1 MLDLTILSE
10 QYFEIKLLDGRIINL
25 KKMNQRMIINTT
37 SIDKAIEK
45 ANKSKE
51 YEKVLNLNIDR
62 LELILNHNKEGVK
75 ISREEIEELTP
86 DVMGAIIV
94 AYTEWMQNINNN
106 PN

>member
-94 AYTEWMQNINNN
+94 EYTEWMQNINNN

>member
-1 MLDLTILSE
+1 
-10 QYFEIKLLDGRIINL
+10 
-25 KKMNQRMIINTT
+25 MIINTT

-94 AYTEWMQNINNN
+94 AYTEWMQDINNN